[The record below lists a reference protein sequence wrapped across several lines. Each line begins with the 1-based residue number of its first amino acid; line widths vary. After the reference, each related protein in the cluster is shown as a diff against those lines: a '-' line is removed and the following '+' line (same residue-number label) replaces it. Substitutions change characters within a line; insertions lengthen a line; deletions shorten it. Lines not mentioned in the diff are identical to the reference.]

1 MRASAVVL
9 RCLLAFNLT
18 VTQVSAQ
25 AASPAD
31 VDAYPERPVRMILA
45 SGPGSSPDI
54 IGRMLITGAEAV
66 GSTPEEYNAW
76 LQKDTDHWTKLL
88 KQSGAKLGS
97 PLR

>member
-1 MRASAVVL
+1 MDMRASAVVL

-54 IGRMLITGAEAV
+54 MLITGAEAV